1 MKVKLNKVRIAFAQQ
16 LTEAKPFEPG
26 AAPAFGST
34 FLVPDNSAL
43 RKEIEKAMHT
53 LGTEKW
59 GAKGKGIVD
68 NLLEVGDPKGCCY
81 YPGKRKSYD
90 GFEGNMALVAKRYE
104 KDGMPVL
111 LDADKSPLWDAA
123 KGKAMPGKEGRIYSG
138 CYVNATVD
146 LWAQD
151 NKYGKTIRCTL
162 LGVQFADDGDSFGG
176 TTKGSEDDF
185 DDLGE
190 GASSED
196 EDALA

>member
-1 MKVKLNKVRIAFAQQ
+1 MKVKLNNVRIAFAQQ

-26 AAPAFGST
+26 ADPAFGST
-34 FLVPDNSAL
+34 FLIPEQGHPM
-43 RKEIEKAMHT
+43 RKTVEDAMYA

-59 GAKGKGIVD
+59 GAKGKGIID
-68 NLLEVGDPKGCCY
+68 NLLEVGDPKGGCY

-111 LDADKSPLWDAA
+111 LDADKSPLWDAS

-151 NKYGKTIRCTL
+151 NKYGKSVRCTL
-162 LGVQFADDGDSFGG
+162 LGVQYCDEGDSFGG

-185 DDLGE
+185 DDLGD
-190 GASSED
+190 GSAAGD
-196 EDALA
+196 DLA

>member
-1 MKVKLNKVRIAFAQQ
+1 MKVKLEIVRIAFAQQ

-26 AAPAFGST
+26 ADAAFGST
-34 FLVPDNSAL
+34 FLIPEQGHPARKVVEDAL
-43 RKEIEKAMHT
+43 YA
-53 LGTEKW
+53 LGAEKW
-59 GAKGKGIVD
+59 GAKGKGIID
-68 NLLEVGDPKGCCY
+68 NLLEVGDPKGGCY

-111 LDADKSPLWDAA
+111 LDADKSSLWDAS

-151 NKYGKTIRCTL
+151 NKYGKTVRCTL
-162 LGVQFADDGDSFGG
+162 LGVQYYKDGDSFGG

-185 DDLGE
+185 DDLGS
-190 GASSED
+190 GS
-196 EDALA
+196 DAGDDLA

>member
-26 AAPAFGST
+26 ADPAFGST
-34 FLVPDNSAL
+34 FLIPEDSPL
-43 RKEIEKAMHT
+43 RKEIEKAMYA
-53 LGTEKW
+53 LAAEKW
-59 GAKGKGIVD
+59 NAKGKSIVD
-68 NLLEVGDPKGCCY
+68 NILEVGDPKGGCY
-81 YPGKRKSYD
+81 YPGRRKSYD

-111 LDADKSPLWDAA
+111 LDADKSQLWDAA
-123 KGKAMPGKEGRIYSG
+123 KGKAATGKEGRIYSG

-162 LGVQFADDGDSFGG
+162 LGVQFHSDGDSFGG
-176 TTKGSEDDF
+176 TSRGSEDDF

-190 GASSED
+190 GATADE